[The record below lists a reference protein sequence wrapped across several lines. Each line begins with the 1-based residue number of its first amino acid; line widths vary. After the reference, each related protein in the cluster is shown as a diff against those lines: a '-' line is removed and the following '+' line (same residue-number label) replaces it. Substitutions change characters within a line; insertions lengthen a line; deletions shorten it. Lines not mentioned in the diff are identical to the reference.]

1 MAKLQ
6 VIGHKLVTNGL
17 TLPLLHAGPDEL
29 QGYLEA
35 LMAKLLEVV
44 RTGNSETQ
52 YSALGAIASAAN
64 AAGTSFQPYVP
75 AVFPVLQQ
83 YMEVRS
89 KQPFFSKL
97 LSVFGQKINHTCLLC
112 SLFCSSTW
120 RYGLV
125 RLLPVV
131 DKEFAPGCCLLLS
144 KGPAIHACCLP
155 CSAAI
160 HRGTVYSAI
169 LSRFLPVLINKSG
182 ICACCLPCSAAI
194 HVGTV

>member
-1 MAKLQ
+1 MVLDQHIHRVATHRRVAAHHSGRLNTCKSLVTGNLTLHAGPDELQGYLEASMAKLQ
-6 VIGHKLVTNGL
+6 AIGDKLVTNGL

-75 AVFPVLQQ
+75 AVYPVLQQ
-83 YMEVRS
+83 YMEV
-89 KQPFFSKL
+89 Q
-97 LSVFGQKINHTCLLC
+97 
-112 SLFCSSTW
+112 SSQTAAVVDQ
-120 RYGLV
+120 RILT

-131 DKEFAPGCCLLLS
+131 GQRINHMCLLFSLF
-144 KGPAIHACCLP
+144 
-155 CSAAI
+155 CSNAQI
-160 HRGTVYSAI
+160 V
-169 LSRFLPVLINKSG
+169 
-182 ICACCLPCSAAI
+182 
-194 HVGTV
+194 

>member
-1 MAKLQ
+1 MVLDQHIHRVATHRRVAAHHPGRLNTCKSLVTGNLTLHAGPDELQGYLEASMAKLQ
-6 VIGHKLVTNGL
+6 AIGDKLVTNGL

-75 AVFPVLQQ
+75 AVYPVLQQ
-83 YMEVRS
+83 YMEV
-89 KQPFFSKL
+89 Q
-97 LSVFGQKINHTCLLC
+97 
-112 SLFCSSTW
+112 SSQTAAVDQ
-120 RYGLV
+120 RILT

-131 DKEFAPGCCLLLS
+131 GQRINHMCLLFSLF
-144 KGPAIHACCLP
+144 
-155 CSAAI
+155 CSNAQI
-160 HRGTVYSAI
+160 V
-169 LSRFLPVLINKSG
+169 
-182 ICACCLPCSAAI
+182 
-194 HVGTV
+194 